1 MRTLKI
7 AALASVAVAALT
19 SATLAADP
27 IVMVDT
33 PPIIDDVSFGWDG
46 PYAGVFVLGT
56 TSGGGG
62 IGVGVNL
69 GVNMSA
75 DALVFGLEGDAAW
88 VSGPTMWQAQ
98 VVGRLGAALSDDAII
113 YGLAGIGADGLNGA
127 YVPVGIGAEFMMADN
142 MSLKAQYEF
151 HWDLAA
157 PGANAHV
164 GKVGVNFHF

>member
-7 AALASVAVAALT
+7 AALATVAVAALT

-33 PPIIDDVSFGWDG
+33 PVIDDVSFGWDG

-56 TSGGGG
+56 TSAAGGFG
-62 IGVGVNL
+62 IGVNV

-75 DALVFGLEGDAAW
+75 DALVFGVEGDAAW
-88 VSGPTMWQAQ
+88 ISGGTGWSAQ
-98 VVGRLGAALSDDAII
+98 VVGRLGAALSDDAML
-113 YGLAGIGADGLNGA
+113 YGLAGIGADGANGA
-127 YVPVGIGAEFMMADN
+127 YIPVGIGAEFMIADN
-142 MSLKAQYEF
+142 MSLKAQYEY
-151 HWDLAA
+151 HWDLGA
-157 PGANAHV
+157 PGASAHV